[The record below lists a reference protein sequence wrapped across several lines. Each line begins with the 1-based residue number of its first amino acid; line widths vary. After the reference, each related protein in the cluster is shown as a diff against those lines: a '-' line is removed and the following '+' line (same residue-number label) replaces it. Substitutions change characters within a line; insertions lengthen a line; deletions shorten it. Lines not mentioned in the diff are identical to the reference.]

1 MSKARTRATT
11 KEFFTMGFFDFLF
24 GGNKKALPDFFTNG
38 VNEETITL
46 NFANGESVEFYTL
59 AAIPYKGKYYAVL
72 TDVEVEDAEEDDIY
86 VFEVTAGRD
95 GDSFNIE
102 QNQRIVDGVMEAF
115 QELLNEQ

>member
-1 MSKARTRATT
+1 M
-11 KEFFTMGFFDFLF
+11 
-24 GGNKKALPDFFTNG
+24 
-38 VNEETITL
+38 NEETITL

-72 TDVEVEDAEEDDIY
+72 TDVAVEDAEEEDIY
-86 VFEVTAGRD
+86 VFEVTAGRG

-102 QNQRIVDGVMEAF
+102 QNQRIIDGVMEAF